1 MGIIII
7 TFSNCIHV
15 WISVFHVDFDN
26 FYERRQYLASMLL
39 PEDPLDG
46 R

>member
-1 MGIIII
+1 MGSIVLHLASAL
-7 TFSNCIHV
+7 FCV
-15 WISVFHVDFDN
+15 SVFHVDFDN